1 MPLCKKGGLELIAII
16 LQLLYVIAAFY
27 VLQLALFNVILLV
40 LLFKFFF
47 KVHYVLQETIVKKEY
62 KY

>member
-1 MPLCKKGGLELIAII
+1 MPFCKKRGLELIAII

>member
-1 MPLCKKGGLELIAII
+1 MPFCKKRGLELIAII

-40 LLFKFFF
+40 PLFKFFF

>member
-1 MPLCKKGGLELIAII
+1 MPFCKKRSLELIAII